1 MFDAGFNTQ
10 RRTLPFDVAR
20 WVLDVRRLP
29 FRFSLR
35 FQHFDKR
42 LLWNIDFSDA
52 FHPFLSFFL
61 FLQQFP
67 LSSDI
72 AAVAFCGY
80 VFSQG
85 RNVLSRDN
93 FAADGGLYC
102 HLIKLAWNDLL

>member
-1 MFDAGFNTQ
+1 LMPNSTSNDSRYASDF
-10 RRTLPFDVAR
+10 AR
-20 WVLDVRRLP
+20 WVLDVRRLT

-35 FQHFDKR
+35 IKHFDKR
-42 LLWNIDFSDA
+42 LLRNSDFSDA